1 MNPILQA
8 ARRSRV
14 VDLVLFGLIVLALL
28 VVVAILPEPVV
39 THLEGRARAI
49 DGDSLVLE
57 GSEIRLQGI
66 DAPEARQSCTK
77 NGAAWS
83 CGREAARQLARL
95 MRSGSVRCEAYD
107 RDQHNRLLATCWVG
121 DVEINRRL
129 VEQGWAVSFGRYH
142 AAEREAQNAK
152 RGLWAGEFDRPRDW
166 RAEHMGN

>member
-1 MNPILQA
+1 MNPILRA

-14 VDLVLFGLIVLALL
+14 IDMALFGLIVLALL
-28 VVVAILPEPVV
+28 VVVAILPKPVA
-39 THLEGRARAI
+39 TTLEGRARPI

-57 GSEIRLQGI
+57 GSELRLQGI
-66 DAPEARQSCTK
+66 DAPEARQSCTR

-83 CGREAARQLARL
+83 CGREAARYLARL
-95 MRSGSVRCEAYD
+95 MRGSSVRCDAYD
-107 RDQHNRLLATCWVG
+107 KDQHSRWLATCWVG

-142 AAEREAQNAK
+142 AAERDAQKAR
-152 RGLWAGEFDRPRDW
+152 RGLWAGEFDRPSDW